1 MSTNHPAAQ
10 RLKPFYERAHER
22 DECDLVTAISHN
34 ALLRIGAR
42 VVNISPEGLC
52 ARTDHRFEKHD
63 RLRVMLP
70 IVGDYEAHVAW
81 ALQGVFGCAFTMPID
96 HERYC
101 RMLAAIKNGR
111 ENWPRP

>member
-1 MSTNHPAAQ
+1 
-10 RLKPFYERAHER
+10 
-22 DECDLVTAISHN
+22 
-34 ALLRIGAR
+34 
-42 VVNISPEGLC
+42 
-52 ARTDHRFEKHD
+52 
-63 RLRVMLP
+63 VMLP

-101 RMLAAIKNGR
+101 RMLAAIKAGR

>member
-1 MSTNHPAAQ
+1 MSISQPAQ
-10 RLKPFYERAHER
+10 RRPDFPYQRAYERDA
-22 DECDLVTAISHN
+22 CDLVTSISHDSQ
-34 ALLRIGAR
+34 LRIGAR

-52 ARTDHRFEKHD
+52 ARTDHFFKKQD

-101 RMLAAIKNGR
+101 RMLAAIKAGR